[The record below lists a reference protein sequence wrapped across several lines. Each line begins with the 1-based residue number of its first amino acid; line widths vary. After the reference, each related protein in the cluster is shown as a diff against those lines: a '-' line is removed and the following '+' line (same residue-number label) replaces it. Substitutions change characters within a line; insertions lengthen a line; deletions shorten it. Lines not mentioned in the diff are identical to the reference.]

1 MKKPKRRVQK
11 NHELRN
17 EFVNKKIVTPP
28 MLVPTRLMQR
38 GYESAAFAA
47 AERLARGLRL
57 YER

>member
-17 EFVNKKIVTPP
+17 ELIEKKAVTPP

-38 GYESAAFAA
+38 GYETAAFAA
-47 AERLARGLRL
+47 AERLARGMRL